1 VALVRAVTFTIA
13 IGNADAHGKNVS
25 YLHDLNGHIAL
36 APLYDTVPTALW
48 PSLRATA
55 AMSVNGR
62 YDFDR
67 ISLDDIASEASRWGL
82 SHDLGLTLATELA
95 GETSAA
101 LGDVITDDELAT
113 RSAERVD
120 RLLART

>member
-1 VALVRAVTFTIA
+1 
-13 IGNADAHGKNVS
+13 
-25 YLHDLNGHIAL
+25 
-36 APLYDTVPTALW
+36 
-48 PSLRATA
+48 
-55 AMSVNGR
+55 MSVNGR

-101 LGDVITDDELAT
+101 LGDVITDDELGT